1 MLESSVQRKIIEA
14 LEKAG
19 WITHK
24 VIASSKPGWPDV
36 EAFKNRRSVFIECK
50 RPGKEADT
58 LQRYRLK
65 KLQEHGFEVIENA
78 DSLEHVRHLL
88 R

>member
-50 RPGKEADT
+50 RPGKEADP

-78 DSLEHVRHLL
+78 DSVEHVRHLL